1 MKNLRQVKRKEVHV
15 INFTAKTNCS
25 SEIQH
30 TSWYLVL
37 AHDYIVNKAFTHRP
51 YNLILVTALWS
62 RYCHYFTFKGWKLRS
77 TVLKWQSPVLQLI
90 SCIFHNSMPLFWCES
105 HVHFPGLPLKA
116 LCPLHCVCL
125 VSLQLGFF
133 LYSLGQDYMLF
144 FIYIPSSCY

>member
-1 MKNLRQVKRKEVHV
+1 MKNLRQVKSKEVHV
-15 INFTAKTNCS
+15 VNFTAKVNCS
-25 SEIQH
+25 SEIQY

-37 AHDYIVNKAFTHRP
+37 AHDYIVNKAFSYRP

-62 RYCHYFTFKGWKLRS
+62 RYCHYFTFKGWKLRP

-90 SCIFHNSMPLFWCES
+90 SCTFHSGMPLFWCES
-105 HVHFPGLPLKA
+105 HVLFPGLPPKA

-125 VSLQLGFF
+125 VSLQLGF
-133 LYSLGQDYMLF
+133 LYPLRQDYMLF